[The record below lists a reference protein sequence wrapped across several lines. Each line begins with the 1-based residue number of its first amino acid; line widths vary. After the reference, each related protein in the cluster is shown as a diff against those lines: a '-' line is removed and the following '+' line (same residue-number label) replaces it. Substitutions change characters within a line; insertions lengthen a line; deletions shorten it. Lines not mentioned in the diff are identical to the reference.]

1 MLVPGEPAQVWLD
14 TILEQQLGAAQLPG
28 DVDDLTPDEQKA
40 LSATPRRTGGEPGCR
55 GGGLP
60 YRLQSGCVR
69 KPQETGSPIL
79 RIFSPVFELFVLRQ
93 QLHIADG
100 VTLDPRTGALKVND
114 RVLRTKLTPAEHRL
128 LAYLVEHKG
137 ETCDAQVLLA
147 QTWPDGPPEGN
158 DAMAAL
164 AQVVAD
170 LRSKIELDPAIG
182 VLVQQVD
189 GAGYRLMDV
198 ARLVDV
204 HISIDEERF
213 QSQVRKIVDSDFFR
227 GLEGKARKC
236 AKRAATT

>member
-1 MLVPGEPAQVWLD
+1 M
-14 TILEQQLGAAQLPG
+14 
-28 DVDDLTPDEQKA
+28 
-40 LSATPRRTGGEPGCR
+40 
-55 GGGLP
+55 
-60 YRLQSGCVR
+60 
-69 KPQETGSPIL
+69 

-158 DAMAAL
+158 EAMAAL

-170 LRSKIELDPAIG
+170 LRSKIELDPAKG

-227 GLEGKARKC
+227 GLEGKAREMRQ
-236 AKRAATT
+236 ARAATT